1 MSEDIEQIAKAIKK
15 HRDLE
20 IKISAQNR
28 AFARFCALYDKTPIQ
43 LWLTNEFNLGS
54 FQWVKDITGA
64 VVGTQSGKQTTV
76 TENGYPIC
84 KNTKL
89 GELLI
94 KNFEGKHPYQ
104 TPKGLKVIE
113 IVNRAL
119 YKPDSKELAVEL
131 SIQLAGTR
139 KPYGYRSLLDMLQKI
154 KKLKDDLEN
163 LNRQKAKTE
172 KEDIAALLSKIQQKT
187 IEQENAIK
195 KAQSFV
201 RKNAELRYQP
211 ILDSFQE
218 TIKRSHIF
226 DGTIAIDGGPGTGKT
241 TALIQRIKFLI
252 SDTIIEYVEL
262 SNAKKDKLFDKKR
275 SWIFFS
281 PSELLKLYLKESM
294 ISEGL
299 EATTDKVKVWE
310 DYKGDMIKA
319 YKIVDTNKRAF
330 LVDNSS
336 ANKELI
342 ISNGAI
348 VKHFVDSFI
357 NYYLEHK
364 KNSIIEILKL
374 ELTPFIW
381 KNLGKSIQ
389 SYLDRFNISDFDF
402 DTLIYLF
409 LNLNNNYFKE
419 AKALSD
425 EYNKTIDEFAA
436 KYVIEIKKDN
446 QTAKNIE
453 NLLTEWKSDELEPND
468 DNLEVENYQDAGFD
482 KALLFR
488 LKFLI
493 RKSALSKYDK
503 SIGLTSKDNQLMGLI
518 PKIKERDMPIH
529 DRIGQLAYFKKYLEG
544 ILKGI
549 SDNIF
554 ADIPILYKEFRLTAL
569 DKDFGYEPKLLG
581 ELVKRNENK
590 RLHKNEQAFLLYFIN
605 TLVKKVSKISPPTYA
620 ESNHP
625 YFKSFKE
632 NSRPV
637 IGVDE
642 ATDFHVMDLIA
653 IHSFGDLDISSITY
667 SGDLM
672 QRMTSFGLKNWTE
685 LSLLVDNFHVKELT
699 ISYRQ
704 SFTLLNVA
712 KAVYEN
718 ATQKVANYTS
728 YLEEDISE
736 PKPLLFQ
743 YDDKKCAIDWIAARV
758 HEIYRAYGDAIPSI
772 AIFLPSENELESFAK
787 ELGEMDELADVGIKV
802 KACRNGEVLGDT
814 NTIRVFSRQ
823 FIKGLEFEAVFFHN
837 VDKLEDN
844 IEHQENLLKH
854 LYVGLSRAT
863 LYLAVTVMQEFKNEL
878 GFLNQLFEKKILS
891 WKLK

>member
-1 MSEDIEQIAKAIKK
+1 
-15 HRDLE
+15 
-20 IKISAQNR
+20 
-28 AFARFCALYDKTPIQ
+28 
-43 LWLTNEFNLGS
+43 
-54 FQWVKDITGA
+54 
-64 VVGTQSGKQTTV
+64 
-76 TENGYPIC
+76 
-84 KNTKL
+84 
-89 GELLI
+89 
-94 KNFEGKHPYQ
+94 
-104 TPKGLKVIE
+104 
-113 IVNRAL
+113 
-119 YKPDSKELAVEL
+119 
-131 SIQLAGTR
+131 
-139 KPYGYRSLLDMLQKI
+139 
-154 KKLKDDLEN
+154 
-163 LNRQKAKTE
+163 
-172 KEDIAALLSKIQQKT
+172 
-187 IEQENAIK
+187 
-195 KAQSFV
+195 
-201 RKNAELRYQP
+201 
-211 ILDSFQE
+211 
-218 TIKRSHIF
+218 
-226 DGTIAIDGGPGTGKT
+226 
-241 TALIQRIKFLI
+241 
-252 SDTIIEYVEL
+252 
-262 SNAKKDKLFDKKR
+262 
-275 SWIFFS
+275 
-281 PSELLKLYLKESM
+281 
-294 ISEGL
+294 
-299 EATTDKVKVWE
+299 
-310 DYKGDMIKA
+310 
-319 YKIVDTNKRAF
+319 
-330 LVDNSS
+330 
-336 ANKELI
+336 
-342 ISNGAI
+342 
-348 VKHFVDSFI
+348 
-357 NYYLEHK
+357 
-364 KNSIIEILKL
+364 
-374 ELTPFIW
+374 
-381 KNLGKSIQ
+381 
-389 SYLDRFNISDFDF
+389 
-402 DTLIYLF
+402 LF

-453 NLLTEWKSDELEPND
+453 NLLKEWKSDELEPND

-518 PKIKERDMPIH
+518 PKIKESDMPIH

-743 YDDKKCAIDWIAARV
+743 YDDKQCAIDWIATRV
-758 HEIYRAYGDAIPSI
+758 HEIYTAYGDAIPSI